1 MVVLEQL
8 DWEREGE
15 AWSRRRL
22 MGDLLEDLLNSE
34 AGVLI
39 LGAWFSSSKLA
50 WLIFYIGLTVIIYDF
65 NYTSAAVYD
74 I

>member
-1 MVVLEQL
+1 
-8 DWEREGE
+8 
-15 AWSRRRL
+15 

-65 NYTSAAVYD
+65 NYTSVAADD